1 MLQWIGKDTINYCF
15 RSFFIHLLQA
25 NGKRTIN
32 ISFWNARNPTRMKF
46 LDSPYI
52 CTGILWGCI
61 SWPSPFQSS
70 CKLEKKKG
78 IVINIA
84 TDGFKHNTTNQGIF
98 SNPEN
103 GPCSKGTSFWISS
116 KGIDNISLWN
126 GNEVEFSGTKF
137 CSVKTSDSEPA
148 LQQSFIDE
156 RTGSFCLFVCFL
168 WRAAIYG
175 RRREGGGGGR
185 APATKP
191 AIAPSQRCS
200 S

>member
-1 MLQWIGKDTINYCF
+1 MRKGQSIFLFEMPEILHVWNFLTVPTFALGFYEVASVDLPPF
-15 RSFFIHLLQA
+15 RVHA
-25 NGKRTIN
+25 
-32 ISFWNARNPTRMKF
+32 
-46 LDSPYI
+46 
-52 CTGILWGCI
+52 
-61 SWPSPFQSS
+61 SW
-70 CKLEKKKG
+70 KKKKKG